1 MPVTT
6 SPLVLSDEAYPILQD
21 AVRIVK
27 ERNIRTV
34 AALRK
39 DLSELYPG
47 QEDDIREALMFWAHY
62 EKSKRMH

>member
-6 SPLVLSDEAYPILQD
+6 PPAAPSDEDYPILRD

-47 QEDDIREALMFWAHY
+47 QEADIREALMLWAHH
-62 EKSKRMH
+62 EKSKHMH